1 MQLTHLFASQGSD
14 FQFRSSHPLS
24 AFLNALALFGV
35 TAALILAFV
44 WQIVFNE
51 LPCPLCLLQRVAF
64 MLAGAGLLLNL
75 RFGASPAH
83 YAMVIAAA
91 LGGVVVSGR
100 QVLLHMAP
108 GDPGY
113 GSTLLGLHFYTWAL
127 FAFAVLI
134 GYCAVMLAL
143 DRRAGDSALPRRAG
157 IAAGAVMWLFFLVVL
172 ANAASTTLECG
183 IGPCPD
189 NPTRYEWL
197 AAPPFET

>member
-1 MQLTHLFASQGSD
+1 MQFAS
-14 FQFRSSHPLS
+14 RSSHPAS
-24 AFLNALALFGV
+24 AFLNTVALLAIV
-35 TAALILAFV
+35 AALILALA
-44 WQIVFNE
+44 WQIVFKE

-64 MLAGAGLLLNL
+64 VLAGVGLLLNL

-91 LGGVVVSGR
+91 LAGIVVSAR
-100 QVLLHMAP
+100 QLLLHQAP

-127 FAFAVLI
+127 IAFLALI

-143 DRRAGDSALPRRAG
+143 DRRSSDNSQPRRAG
-157 IAAGAVMWLFFLVVL
+157 IVGGAIMWLFFLVVL

-183 IGPCPD
+183 FGACPD
-189 NPTRYEWL
+189 NPSTYQWL
-197 AAPPFET
+197 VPLLGD